1 MRNIDIIRQ
10 MSLEEVAP
18 YLLRSKIFYDWGDE
32 FEVYVSPSG
41 LQYLSYED
49 AIEDCIKW
57 LDLEYDETNLSCEMR

>member
-10 MSLEEVAP
+10 MSIEEVAP
-18 YLLRSKIFYDWGDE
+18 YLLRSKWEDA
-32 FEVYVSPSG
+32 FEVCVSPSG

-57 LDLEYDETNLSCEMR
+57 LDFEYDETNLSCEGK